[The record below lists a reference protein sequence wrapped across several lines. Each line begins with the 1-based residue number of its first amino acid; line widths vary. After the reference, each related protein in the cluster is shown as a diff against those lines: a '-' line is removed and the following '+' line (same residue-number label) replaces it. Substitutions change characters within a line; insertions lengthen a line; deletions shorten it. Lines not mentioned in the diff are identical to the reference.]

1 MERKIFISYSRED
14 YGQIF
19 PIVEKL
25 REAGLEVW
33 IDQEGIH
40 GAKLWSQ
47 EIVSAI
53 EDSVVF
59 ILFASEKAFASKN
72 VTKELALASES
83 DKKILP
89 VFIEQAEIPA
99 P

>member
-19 PIVEKL
+19 SIVEKL

-33 IDQEGIH
+33 IDQEGIR

-89 VFIEQAEIPA
+89 VFIEQAEIPR

>member
-1 MERKIFISYSRED
+1 MERKIFVSYSRED

-53 EDSVVF
+53 EDSVVL
-59 ILFASEKAFASKN
+59 ILFDSE
-72 VTKELALASES
+72 
-83 DKKILP
+83 
-89 VFIEQAEIPA
+89 
-99 P
+99 